1 MSDTT
6 LLRAGPA
13 KCVLIVDDA
22 GAITDSLRRLFRRD
36 GHVVEIATDGQ
47 DALDKFRPGKYDL
60 IITDYQMPGISGL
73 ELAEII
79 KRRDANQLILLVTA
93 FAFTIAAAGANGLPV
108 DFVLRKPFSV
118 AELQSAL
125 AEVFKARAA
134 GK

>member
-1 MSDTT
+1 
-6 LLRAGPA
+6 
-13 KCVLIVDDA
+13 
-22 GAITDSLRRLFRRD
+22 
-36 GHVVEIATDGQ
+36 
-47 DALDKFRPGKYDL
+47 
-60 IITDYQMPGISGL
+60 MPGISGL